1 MNRYEQLAYSLMEHI
16 DSGAYR
22 PGERIPGTRELA
34 AQFHV
39 SISTVMQAQ
48 RLLENRGYVE
58 ARPRSGYYVR
68 WRGDQNGQTPASNAT
83 PGAPQ
88 LVERKE
94 MVMKLVEAAA
104 RQDAVQLGAAVPDN
118 TFLPLRALQKVTARV
133 VRQEFGDC
141 AAYSLPPGDLE
152 LRRQIAKRMVHAGVV
167 CQPDDV
173 VITSGCHEALL
184 LALQVLTRPGD
195 VVAVESP
202 VYYGLLQLIEAHGL
216 KALEIPCDPGEGMS
230 LGALEMACQQWPVKA
245 CILVSNFSNPLGD
258 CFAQHKK
265 DALLEL
271 LQRFSVP
278 LIEDDIYGELY
289 FGKER
294 PWAIKARDSREQVI
308 YCSSYSKTIAP
319 GVRIGWLVAPRLRKL
334 LAYEKFTQSLACP
347 TLTQRAV
354 ARYLESGDYDR
365 HLRQVR
371 GQYALQ
377 VARMR
382 QQIVS
387 SFPPGTRVSQ
397 PAGGFML
404 WVQLPRE
411 LDAMRLAALAL
422 KEGISISPGPLFST
436 SEHYQHCLRLNCALQ
451 WTPALVQALLKLA
464 LLAQQLSSEVA
475 AQAV

>member
-68 WRGDQNGQTPASNAT
+68 WRGEQQALPPAGNSTPS
-83 PGAPQ
+83 APR

-94 MVMKLVEAAA
+94 MIMRVVAAAA

-118 TFLPLRALQKVTARV
+118 QFLPLHALQKSTARV

-141 AAYSLPPGDLE
+141 AAYSLPPGDTE
-152 LRRQIAKRMVHAGVV
+152 LRRQIARRMVYAGVV
-167 CQPDDV
+167 CQPDDI
-173 VITSGCHEALL
+173 VITNGCHEALL

-202 VYYGLLQLIEAHGL
+202 VYYGLLQLIEAQGL

-230 LGALEMACQQWPVKA
+230 LGALEMACQQWPVKV

-258 CFAQHKK
+258 CFAEHKK

-294 PWAIKARDSREQVI
+294 PWAIKARDKHHQVI

-319 GVRIGWLVAPRLRKL
+319 GARIGWLVAPHLHSL
-334 LAYEKFTQSLACP
+334 LSYEKFARSLACP
-347 TLTQRAV
+347 ALTQRAV

-365 HLRQVR
+365 CLRQVR

-377 VARMR
+377 VERMR
-382 QQIVS
+382 QQILN
-387 SFPPGTRVSQ
+387 SFPAGTRVSQ
-397 PAGGFML
+397 PGGGFML

-411 LDAMRLAALAL
+411 RDAMRLTRLAIR
-422 KEGISISPGPLFST
+422 EGISISPGQLFST
-436 SEHYQHCLRLNCALQ
+436 TDNYRHCLRLNCALP

-464 LLAQQLSSEVA
+464 LLAQQLSSEA
-475 AQAV
+475 EAQTV